1 MSTEQGTVTRVTDD
15 IAWVRTRRTS
25 MCQGCKS
32 QGVCSSLGGTENMEA
47 EALNT
52 AGAKPGD
59 RVLLE
64 IAAGPLWKISF
75 VFYMIPVIFL
85 MAGVMAGLKLGKN
98 LFSEPEL
105 FAFACGIAGFFI
117 AYLIVRVI
125 ARVLEKNT
133 DYVPK
138 VIRII

>member
-1 MSTEQGTVTRVTDD
+1 MSTEQGTVTRVADD
-15 IAWVRTRRTS
+15 KAWVRIRRTS

-52 AGAKPGD
+52 AGAKEGD

-64 IAAGPLWKISF
+64 IAPASLWKISF
-75 VFYMIPVIFL
+75 VFYMLPVIFL
-85 MAGVMAGLKLGKN
+85 IAGVVAGLRIGKN
-98 LFSEPEL
+98 YFSEPEL
-105 FAFACGIAGFFI
+105 FAFFCGIAGFAVAYFI
-117 AYLIVRVI
+117 IRMI
-125 ARVLEKNT
+125 AKILEKNK
-133 DYVPK
+133 DYMPK